1 MESKKQRFAKG
12 SEEAK
17 EYMAGLRA
25 NRCYKGGGSNPPPPT
40 PANCD
45 CVQTTE
51 KTKTKRNNKNI
62 GTEIIATKYIFIE
75 QYLYRFKN

>member
-17 EYMAGLRA
+17 AYMAGLRA
-25 NRCYKGGGSNPPPPT
+25 KRGNKGGGNTPPPP

-45 CVQTTE
+45 CVPTTE
-51 KTKTKRNNKNI
+51 KPKLK
-62 GTEIIATKYIFIE
+62 EIIKILLLIFKKSLKLFI
-75 QYLYRFKN
+75 

>member
-1 MESKKQRFAKG
+1 MESKKQRFTKG

-25 NRCYKGGGSNPPPPT
+25 KRGNKGGGSNPPPPP

-45 CVQTTE
+45 CVPTTE
-51 KTKTKRNNKNI
+51 KLKTKRNNKNI
-62 GTEIIATKYIFIE
+62 VVDF
-75 QYLYRFKN
+75 